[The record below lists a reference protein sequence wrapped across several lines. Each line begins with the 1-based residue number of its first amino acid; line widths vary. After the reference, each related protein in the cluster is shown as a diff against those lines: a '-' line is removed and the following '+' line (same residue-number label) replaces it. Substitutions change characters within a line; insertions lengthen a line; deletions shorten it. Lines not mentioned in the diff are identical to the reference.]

1 MIDRGPRPTAT
12 RTLSKVSVAGAPS
25 PSMDTTRPS
34 SVASTLTSMRGR
46 PSLERWGREVLA
58 GADASP
64 FFRIFNPLTQGRK
77 FDPEARYIRRWIPE
91 LAGDEG
97 VDPHEPGLLGPSVG
111 YPEPVVDLPASRGRA
126 LDAYASIR

>member
-1 MIDRGPRPTAT
+1 MHNRVRM
-12 RTLSKVSVAGAPS
+12 VAGSLLTKNLLVDWRVGEQWFWETLVDAEPAS
-25 PSMDTTRPS
+25 GPGNWQW
-34 SVASTLTSMRGR
+34 VAGS
-46 PSLERWGREVLA
+46 